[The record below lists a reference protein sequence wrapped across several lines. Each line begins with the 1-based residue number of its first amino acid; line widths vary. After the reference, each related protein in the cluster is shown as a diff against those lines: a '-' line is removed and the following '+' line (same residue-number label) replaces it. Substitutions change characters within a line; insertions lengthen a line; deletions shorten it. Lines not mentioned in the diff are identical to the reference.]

1 MIWHQYM
8 QLYEIFLEVYLDL
21 WGVQMDPKEWKDP
34 EKFDPQRFLDAEG
47 NIIRKDRLVLFSMGV
62 DI

>member
-34 EKFDPQRFLDAEG
+34 EKFDPQRFLDVEG

>member
-1 MIWHQYM
+1 MAYQYM

-34 EKFDPQRFLDAEG
+34 EKFDPQRFLDVEG